1 VSTAVAADGTLLEYR
16 VAGRRDGPPLLALQ
30 GLGADHRGW
39 IAQRRALGARY
50 RLILVDN
57 RGVGGS
63 GRPPGPYDLEVM
75 AADAVAVL
83 DAEGLDDAHVIG
95 ASMGGVLAQILATR
109 HASRVRSITLAC
121 TACRHHTWRR
131 ELLAQWREVAVTE
144 GMAALAPVAAR
155 WLVGPRTLRRVR
167 SALDLVA
174 PLALNVAP
182 GPFAAQVDAILA
194 LDDDLRFE
202 LASVR
207 VPTLVLTGT
216 QDLLTPFG
224 DAEEIAEL
232 VPGAR
237 LAALRGAAHGFMV
250 EQAGTFNRTVVDFLD
265 EVVARG
271 PHLAASA

>member
-1 VSTAVAADGTLLEYR
+1 